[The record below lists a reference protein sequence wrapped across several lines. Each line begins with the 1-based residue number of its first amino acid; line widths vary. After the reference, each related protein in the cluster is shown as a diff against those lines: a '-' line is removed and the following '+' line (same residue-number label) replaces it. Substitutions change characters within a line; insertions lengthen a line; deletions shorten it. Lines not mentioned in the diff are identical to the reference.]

1 MEKLQLKK
9 IQNTKLNLNKNYFQI
24 MTYEQFKQ
32 TKFYTGMF
40 KYMLTQYSPEFT
52 ETVLKDLYRRA
63 DKNET
68 LDSYK

>member
-1 MEKLQLKK
+1 
-9 IQNTKLNLNKNYFQI
+9 

-40 KYMLTQYSPEFT
+40 KYMLTQYSQEFT
-52 ETVLKDLYRRA
+52 ETVLKDLYFRA
-63 DKNET
+63 DRNET

>member
-1 MEKLQLKK
+1 
-9 IQNTKLNLNKNYFQI
+9 

-52 ETVLKDLYRRA
+52 ETVLKESLFYKDSIIKHSFLP
-63 DKNET
+63 KNE
-68 LDSYK
+68 LN

>member
-1 MEKLQLKK
+1 
-9 IQNTKLNLNKNYFQI
+9 
-24 MTYEQFKQ
+24 MTYEEFKQ

-52 ETVLKDLYRRA
+52 ETVLKDLYFRA
-63 DKNET
+63 DRNET

>member
-1 MEKLQLKK
+1 
-9 IQNTKLNLNKNYFQI
+9 

-52 ETVLKDLYRRA
+52 ETVLKDLYFRKESQ
-63 DKNET
+63 DT
-68 LDSYK
+68 LDTLK